1 MGSSF
6 DGVGGL
12 LAAPIMAALN
22 SDMERAAVKLA
33 EPEDGA
39 RYLVLGFGG
48 GVGITALLDVV
59 EPEWVLAV
67 DPSEAMHRAAAK
79 RLSRHLRGGC
89 VELRNA
95 TAAQIPPGVDADAAI
110 AVNSHQLWQPHE
122 ESVVAI
128 SRGLRPGGRL
138 ITLTHQWAITNT
150 MPLEAWKVRVHSDLV
165 EAGFNPPSWTEASY
179 RSGRGL
185 ALLASKGGDGHTPEP
200 DAS

>member
-1 MGSSF
+1 MGSAF

-33 EPEDGA
+33 EPEFGA

-59 EPEWVLAV
+59 EPGWVLAL

-79 RLSRHLRGGC
+79 RLSRHPRRGC

-95 TAAQIPPGVDADAAI
+95 SAAQIPPGVDADAAI

-122 ESVVAI
+122 ESVVAL
-128 SRGLRPGGRL
+128 SRALRPGGRL

-150 MPLEAWKVRVHSDLV
+150 TPLEEWKARVHSDLI
-165 EAGFNPPSWTEASY
+165 EAGFTPPSWSEGSY

-185 ALLASKGGDGHTPEP
+185 ALLASLGGDGRTPEP
-200 DAS
+200 DAF